1 MSLGETALK
10 SVMHEH
16 AFLVSV
22 LPKMSVASMLRC
34 DSSALVISLSR
45 TPRIG
50 WFKCASASSYPLMLW
65 YLAL

>member
-22 LPKMSVASMLRC
+22 LPKMSVVPC
-34 DSSALVISLSR
+34 YDVIVVHWLSL
-45 TPRIG
+45 
-50 WFKCASASSYPLMLW
+50 
-65 YLAL
+65 